1 MKVVALELSSG
12 VGSIAWLGSELAE
25 PFSVSFPN
33 DRKHSGVFF
42 ENLQASLKRFG
53 RPERVVVGLGPGSY
67 AGTRIAIATAT
78 GLSTAAGARL
88 SGAASLRAIETDA
101 SEYIVIGDARR
112 NSFFFARVSER
123 QCVAGPLLADAQ
135 ELGERLQGS
144 ACPIFTSESLTAF
157 PAAEVRHPS
166 ALILAEL
173 SEDMTEQAAQPLE
186 PIYLR
191 APHITYPKVVG

>member
-1 MKVVALELSSG
+1 MTVAFELSSG
-12 VGSIAWLGSELAE
+12 VGSVAWCGSGLEE
-25 PFSVSFPN
+25 PFLVRFPN

-42 ENLQASLKRFG
+42 QNLQASLKRFG
-53 RPERVVVGLGPGSY
+53 RPDRVVVGLGPGSY

-78 GLSTAAGARL
+78 GLAAATGARL
-88 SGAASLRAIETDA
+88 SGTASLRAMETDA

-112 NSFFFARVSER
+112 NAFFFARMLGR
-123 QCVAGPLLADAQ
+123 RCIDGPLLAEAP

-157 PAAEVRHPS
+157 PVAEVRHPS

-173 SEDMTEQAAQPLE
+173 NEDMTEQAAQSLE

>member
-1 MKVVALELSSG
+1 MKTVGFELSSG
-12 VGSIAWLGSELAE
+12 VGSIAWCGTGEDA
-25 PFSVSFPN
+25 PFSISFPN

-42 ENLQASLKRFG
+42 ETLQASLLRFG

-78 GLSTAAGARL
+78 GLAAATGAL
-88 SGAASLRAIETDA
+88 LVGTASLRAIETDA
-101 SEYIVIGDARR
+101 SDYIVIGDARR
-112 NSFFFARVSER
+112 NSFFFARVSGRRCSE
-123 QCVAGPLLADAQ
+123 GPLLMEAR
-135 ELGERLQGS
+135 ELGERL
-144 ACPIFTSESLTAF
+144 ANVTCPIFTSESL
-157 PAAEVRHPS
+157 PALPGAEVRHPS

-173 SEDMTEQAAQPLE
+173 AEEMTEEAAAPLE